1 MIFFLHFAE
10 DFLLFKEQLWARQ
23 NKDFYIWSSL
33 IFQVSAILKTSRT
46 VKMVA
51 KEVNYNHCFYVFDSM
66 LINIFVRSWS
76 IIQIPV
82 GEHDICDRGDNI
94 RRCHWRGFY
103 PCQFHFQRRSLH
115 LDKSSLQIGFLIIS
129 TVHSSCV
136 VMGVFSLCSQGPL
149 SVMAMIRI

>member
-10 DFLLFKEQLWARQ
+10 DFLLFKEQLWAMQ

-51 KEVNYNHCFYVFDSM
+51 KEVNYNHCFYVF
-66 LINIFVRSWS
+66 VRSWS
-76 IIQIPV
+76 IIQILV
-82 GEHDICDRGDNI
+82 GEHDVCDRGDNI